1 MHGATV
7 KKKKQLHFNE
17 FIFLLYLSF
26 AIVQS
31 NTIVRVKNVFS
42 SEERF
47 RFLFLYSPSRNN
59 ELMTIP

>member
-1 MHGATV
+1 MHGTTI
-7 KKKKQLHFNE
+7 KKLHFNE
-17 FIFLLYLSF
+17 FIFLLFLNF

-31 NTIVRVKNVFS
+31 NTIVRVKNGFS
-42 SEERF
+42 SEEKF